1 MIAMLLK
8 SIFLKSLLKQKGMNV
23 TIPDRQSF
31 VRMMAPAY
39 DKVGALAGKQEMT
52 KLLNAVEQ
60 ARLK

>member
-1 MIAMLLK
+1 
-8 SIFLKSLLKQKGMNV
+8 MNV